1 MTINSIEIIYIGII
15 LCILLYI
22 FKCIHACVRGY
33 KLVLKY
39 FLGVELA
46 KMKLD
51 EFVENVMILDINKES
66 KDDTCSHSHD

>member
-1 MTINSIEIIYIGII
+1 MTTNSIEIIYIGII

-22 FKCIHACVRGY
+22 FKCIHAYARGY

-51 EFVENVMILDINKES
+51 EFVENVMILDINKEP

>member
-1 MTINSIEIIYIGII
+1 MYII
-15 LCILLYI
+15 
-22 FKCIHACVRGY
+22 KCIHAYARDY
-33 KLVLKY
+33 KLVLIY
-39 FLGVELA
+39 FLVVEVA